1 MVPAVFHL
9 VAAFALLWLAVPLAS
24 DRTAADVYVSVN
36 KASQR
41 MTVMV
46 DGKPRYNWAISSGL
60 NGGPPS
66 GTFRPQ
72 RLERMWHSRTYDW
85 SPMPHSIFFH
95 HGFAIHGT
103 NYVSRLGRP
112 ASHGCVRLHPSNAA
126 HAVRAGEGAWNG
138 PHHHCDLGFLAPDGV
153 SLILCT
159 SFRARDFTSALA
171 AGILWPMIF
180 SGWGLMLGRASAVAV
195 AACLMAASVY
205 DRAAA
210 AEVVI
215 SINKAA
221 QSMSVLIDGVATYN
235 WVVSTGVGG
244 GPHDGTYK
252 PGRLERHWASRKYGM
267 APMPYS
273 IFFDGNYAIHGTVK
287 VAQLGRRASKGCV
300 RLHPRDAAVLFALV
314 GREKANTTIVVDK
327 ATHVAARAMVV
338 KSDAP
343 VEAKAAPA
351 VEAPKP
357 QLAKADAIVRD
368 ESAVAPIRKRASRK
382 KSPRTTR
389 RGLPFGMK
397 YGAAQ

>member
-1 MVPAVFHL
+1 
-9 VAAFALLWLAVPLAS
+9 
-24 DRTAADVYVSVN
+24 
-36 KASQR
+36 
-41 MTVMV
+41 
-46 DGKPRYNWAISSGL
+46 
-60 NGGPPS
+60 
-66 GTFRPQ
+66 
-72 RLERMWHSRTYDW
+72 
-85 SPMPHSIFFH
+85 
-95 HGFAIHGT
+95 
-103 NYVSRLGRP
+103 
-112 ASHGCVRLHPSNAA
+112 
-126 HAVRAGEGAWNG
+126 
-138 PHHHCDLGFLAPDGV
+138 
-153 SLILCT
+153 
-159 SFRARDFTSALA
+159 
-171 AGILWPMIF
+171 
-180 SGWGLMLGRASAVAV
+180 
-195 AACLMAASVY
+195 MAASAH

-210 AEVVI
+210 VEVVI

-252 PGRLERHWASRKYGM
+252 PGRMERKWASRKYGM

-343 VEAKAAPA
+343 PVEAKAEPA
-351 VEAPKP
+351 RVETPAAEPPKP
-357 QLAKADAIVRD
+357 QLAKTDAIVRD
-368 ESAVAPIRKRASRK
+368 EPSIAPIRKRAIRK
-382 KSPRTTR
+382 TSPRTTR

>member
-1 MVPAVFHL
+1 
-9 VAAFALLWLAVPLAS
+9 
-24 DRTAADVYVSVN
+24 
-36 KASQR
+36 
-41 MTVMV
+41 
-46 DGKPRYNWAISSGL
+46 
-60 NGGPPS
+60 
-66 GTFRPQ
+66 
-72 RLERMWHSRTYDW
+72 
-85 SPMPHSIFFH
+85 
-95 HGFAIHGT
+95 
-103 NYVSRLGRP
+103 
-112 ASHGCVRLHPSNAA
+112 
-126 HAVRAGEGAWNG
+126 
-138 PHHHCDLGFLAPDGV
+138 
-153 SLILCT
+153 
-159 SFRARDFTSALA
+159 
-171 AGILWPMIF
+171 
-180 SGWGLMLGRASAVAV
+180 MLGRVSAVAV
-195 AACLMAASVY
+195 AACLMAAAAPA
-205 DRAAA
+205 DRAGA

-314 GREKANTTIVVDK
+314 GREKVNTTIVVDK

-343 VEAKAAPA
+343 PVQAKAEPIKVETPA
-351 VEAPKP
+351 VEAPGP

-368 ESAVAPIRKRASRK
+368 ESAAAPIRKRASRK
-382 KSPRTTR
+382 TSPRTTR

>member
-1 MVPAVFHL
+1 MLRRISAG
-9 VAAFALLWLAVPLAS
+9 LLA
-24 DRTAADVYVSVN
+24 
-36 KASQR
+36 
-41 MTVMV
+41 
-46 DGKPRYNWAISSGL
+46 
-60 NGGPPS
+60 
-66 GTFRPQ
+66 
-72 RLERMWHSRTYDW
+72 
-85 SPMPHSIFFH
+85 
-95 HGFAIHGT
+95 
-103 NYVSRLGRP
+103 
-112 ASHGCVRLHPSNAA
+112 GC
-126 HAVRAGEGAWNG
+126 
-138 PHHHCDLGFLAPDGV
+138 
-153 SLILCT
+153 LI
-159 SFRARDFTSALA
+159 A
-171 AGILWPMIF
+171 
-180 SGWGLMLGRASAVAV
+180 ASAPV
-195 AACLMAASVY
+195 
-205 DRAAA
+205 DHAAA

-221 QSMSVLIDGVATYN
+221 QSMSVLIDGVETYK

-327 ATHVAARAMVV
+327 ATHVAARVMVV

-343 VEAKAAPA
+343 PVEVKVEPARVETPAAEP
-351 VEAPKP
+351 PKP

-368 ESAVAPIRKRASRK
+368 ESSIAPIRKRVSRK
-382 KSPRTTR
+382 TSPRTTR